1 MSLLRC
7 RICSVIPHGALVC
20 WQCATIKA
28 NDFPMLA
35 CQHFF
40 LSSFVS
46 HPQQE
51 VVEKEQRFPIEPVLV
66 PERSPALALIDI
78 LSYDLRHPLPS
89 ITDNKEHAF
98 HAAA

>member
-1 MSLLRC
+1 M
-7 RICSVIPHGALVC
+7 IPHGALAC

-35 CQHFF
+35 CQHCF

-51 VVEKEQRFPIEPVLV
+51 VVEKEQRFPIEPFW
-66 PERSPALALIDI
+66 SPALALIDI

-89 ITDNKEHAF
+89 ISDNKEHAF
-98 HAAA
+98 RAASSMME